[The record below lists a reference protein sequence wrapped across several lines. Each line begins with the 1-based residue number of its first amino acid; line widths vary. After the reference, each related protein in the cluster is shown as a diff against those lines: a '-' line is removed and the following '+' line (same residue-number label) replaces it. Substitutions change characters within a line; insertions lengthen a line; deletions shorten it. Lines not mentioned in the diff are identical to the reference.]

1 MVKDFSNSFCSMA
14 SNCWIKFNGFERF
27 DHNLELL
34 FSLAAFV
41 GWGFNMG
48 VGCDDEE
55 RVLLRDRFVLAIA
68 SSRGLLFCR
77 WCLVLVA
84 DGFPSKGR
92 EDELSSLYKD
102 F

>member
-41 GWGFNMG
+41 GWGFTMG

-77 WCLVLVA
+77 WCLVLVV